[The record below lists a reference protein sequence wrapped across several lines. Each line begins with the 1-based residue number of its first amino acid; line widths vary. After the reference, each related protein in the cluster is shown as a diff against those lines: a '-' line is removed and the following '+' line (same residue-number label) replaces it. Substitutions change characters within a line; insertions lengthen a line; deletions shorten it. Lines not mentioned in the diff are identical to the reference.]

1 MTAFYNCHYI
11 ITDAQGRITDG
22 WSDGP
27 HPERETTDAIRISD
41 TGGYQFRLCPG
52 GEENP
57 SLHTMEG
64 IPLYRWDGAQAL
76 PRTDEEIE
84 ADRAA
89 IHPRAAAH
97 RAGAAAG
104 CRLLGGL
111 TGGEPVSVYEMAKA
125 YYPRLWDTAR
135 LEALAAAGR
144 LTRDELCEITGENPE
159 QEA

>member
-84 ADRAA
+84 AD
-89 IHPRAAAH
+89 
-97 RAGAAAG
+97 
-104 CRLLGGL
+104 
-111 TGGEPVSVYEMAKA
+111 V
-125 YYPRLWDTAR
+125 DF
-135 LEALAAAGR
+135 LAAMQGVS
-144 LTRDELCEITGENPE
+144 L
-159 QEA
+159 